1 MPNNLLGDPAW
12 SVAKQNPKFAEEVLK
27 PSQHL
32 QELGGPAEIE
42 VQVATNLLGDPA
54 WSVAKQNPKF
64 AEEVLKPSQHLQG
77 VGWTCQPGAG
87 CHQSTGT
94 PAG

>member
-1 MPNNLLGDPAW
+1 MPNNLLECLLVKSA
-12 SVAKQNPKFAEEVLK
+12 VEVVEEVSK
-27 PSQHL
+27 PSRHL
-32 QELGGPAEIE
+32 EEVGWTCQFE

-77 VGWTCQPGAG
+77 VGWTCRD
-87 CHQSTGT
+87 
-94 PAG
+94 